1 MRWFFLFFFF
11 SGLCSLLYEVIW
23 LRLGMAQFGVT
34 TALISLFLSI
44 FLAGL
49 GLGSWGFGKL
59 ARRLESRQRISF
71 LRGYALTELL
81 IGISAIIVPAELLW
95 ARRALD
101 RMDNGAALGMGV
113 AGYYVLAGLLLSL
126 ILLPWCTAMGA
137 TFPLAMA
144 AIRRSLPDASERSFS
159 FLYVGNVL
167 GAIIGALLPAFVLVE
182 LLGFRASLRVGM
194 IFNFLIAAAALVLS
208 FQATNEAASLETAAP
223 VVPAAP
229 ADPNPRHT
237 LALLFLVG
245 FISLAMEVVWI
256 RQFTPH
262 MGTAVWA
269 FATILAVYLAG
280 TFAGSRYYRR
290 WVITHD
296 HSQAALV
303 WALLGIAGL
312 WPLFMADWR
321 LPLYAFFR
329 IALGITAFTALA
341 GFLTPM
347 LVDRYSAGDPERAG
361 MAYAANV
368 VGCILGPLF
377 SGFLLLPR
385 WGERG
390 SLLFLSL
397 PLFLFVVPLRA
408 DSFGG
413 SRRKLFRFYA
423 EAAAFVLA
431 ASFLPAGFEDKF
443 RVKVVRRD
451 YAATVVAANAS
462 FGKQLFVNG
471 IGITKLT
478 PITKM
483 MAHLP
488 LAFMQ
493 RPPQNG
499 LVICFGMGTTYRSM
513 LSWGIPS
520 TVAELLPSVPKTFT
534 FFHADGDQV
543 LASPLSHVVID
554 DGRLFLERTD
564 QQFDVITIDPPPPV
578 EAAGSSLLY
587 SRDFYTLIKKRLRP
601 GGILQQ
607 WYAVGDRTDIAAV
620 ARALKE
626 SFPHVR
632 TFISIEG
639 WGVHFLASMSPIPD
653 PSSEVMA
660 QRMPPGAVR
669 DLVEWG
675 PFQTPR
681 DQFESVV
688 RSEVPLDV
696 WISFDPKAPALADD
710 APINEYYLLRSWRP
724 TQALAR
730 FFNARRL
737 SREQYAM
744 ASVVK

>member
-1 MRWFFLFFFF
+1 M
-11 SGLCSLLYEVIW
+11 YEVIW

-59 ARRLESRQRISF
+59 ARRLESHPKISF
-71 LRGYALTELL
+71 LRGYALAELF

-95 ARRALD
+95 ARRAVD
-101 RMDNGAALGMGV
+101 NIGNGAGLGIGA
-113 AGYYVLAGLLLSL
+113 AGYYLAAGLWLSL
-126 ILLPWCTAMGA
+126 ILLPWSTAMGA

-144 AIRRSLPDASERSFS
+144 AIRRSVPHASQRSFS
-159 FLYVGNVL
+159 FLYVANVL
-167 GAIIGALLPAFVLVE
+167 GAILGALLPAFVLVE

-194 IFNFLIAAAALVLS
+194 IFNFLIAAIALALS
-208 FQATNEAASLETAAP
+208 FQASPEAALPKPAMTP
-223 VVPAAP
+223 VSVATL
-229 ADPNPRHT
+229 ADPRPRRT

-245 FISLAMEVVWI
+245 FVSLAMEVVWI
-256 RQFTPH
+256 RQFTPY

-269 FATILAVYLAG
+269 FATILAVYLGG
-280 TFAGSRYYRR
+280 TFAGSRYYRS
-290 WVITHD
+290 WANKHD

-312 WPLFMADWR
+312 WPIFMADPR
-321 LPLYAFFR
+321 LPLVAFLR
-329 IALGITAFTALA
+329 IALGITAFTGLA

-347 LVDRYSAGDPERAG
+347 LVDRYSGGDPERAG
-361 MAYAANV
+361 TAYAANV

-385 WGERG
+385 LGERS
-390 SLLFLSL
+390 SLLLLCL
-397 PLFLFVVPLRA
+397 PLFLFVVPLHA
-408 DSFGG
+408 NAFGG

-423 EAAAFVLA
+423 EAAAFLLA
-431 ASFLPAGFEDKF
+431 VSFLPASFEDKF
-443 RVKVVRRD
+443 RVKMVRRD
-451 YAATVVAANAS
+451 YAATVVAANVS

-471 IGITKLT
+471 VGITKLT

-520 TVAELLPSVPKTFT
+520 TVAELLPSVPQTFT
-534 FFHADGDQV
+534 FFHPDGDRV

-554 DGRLFLERTD
+554 DGRLFLERTA
-564 QQFDVITIDPPPPV
+564 QQFDVITVDPPPPV

-587 SRDFYTLIKKRLRP
+587 SRDFYTLVKKRLRP

-607 WYAVGDRTDIAAV
+607 WYAVGDRTDISAV

-626 SFPHVR
+626 SFPYVR

-639 WGVHFLASMSPIPD
+639 WGVHFLASMSPIPET
-653 PSSEVMA
+653 SSA
-660 QRMPPGAVR
+660 ALSQRMPATAVN

-675 PFQTPR
+675 PFRTPR
-681 DQFESVV
+681 DQFESVI
-688 RSEVPLDV
+688 RSEVPLNV
-696 WISFDPKAPALADD
+696 WMGFDPNAPALADD
-710 APINEYYLLRSWRP
+710 APVNEYYLLRTWKP
-724 TQALAR
+724 TEALAR
-730 FFNARRL
+730 SFNARRL
-737 SREQYAM
+737 RREQYAM
-744 ASVVK
+744 AGLPRSE